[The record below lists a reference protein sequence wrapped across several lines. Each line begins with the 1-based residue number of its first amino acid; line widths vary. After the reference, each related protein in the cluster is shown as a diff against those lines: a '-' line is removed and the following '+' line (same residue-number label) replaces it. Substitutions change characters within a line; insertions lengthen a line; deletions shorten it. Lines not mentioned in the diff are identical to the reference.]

1 MIDLHVHLEGSVS
14 PQTLLELAREQ
25 GAYMPTYDVRLL
37 DKYLR
42 VPNRCTD
49 LTEYLKRFDLA
60 FTVLQERKAI
70 RRAVYELVRDM
81 DAQGILYAEI
91 RIIPQYHTLR
101 GLRQGQVV
109 EAAVAGMKKAV
120 ADSHQIRAN
129 LILCTVRGA
138 DEKDNFA
145 TIVEAIQYLHRG
157 VVGIDLVGDEVC
169 YPTKMYEGQFEVLNQ
184 EEIPFCVHAGEKAG
198 PESIRLAV
206 ENGAR
211 RIGHGIRAV
220 EDESLIQLLID
231 RHVTLEVCP
240 TSNIQTGAV
249 VDIAAHPIRRLYEAG
264 VHVTVNT
271 DDMIVCDTKAYKEYR
286 LLHEAFGWDCQDF
299 KRMNLYAAEGAF
311 ISSMEKER
319 LRALIEEK
327 YK

>member
-1 MIDLHVHLEGSVS
+1 
-14 PQTLLELAREQ
+14 
-25 GAYMPTYDVRLL
+25 
-37 DKYLR
+37 
-42 VPNRCTD
+42 
-49 LTEYLKRFDLA
+49 
-60 FTVLQERKAI
+60 
-70 RRAVYELVRDM
+70 
-81 DAQGILYAEI
+81 
-91 RIIPQYHTLR
+91 
-101 GLRQGQVV
+101 
-109 EAAVAGMKKAV
+109 MKKAV

-240 TSNIQTGAV
+240 TSNIQTESA
-249 VDIAAHPIRRLYEAG
+249 II
-264 VHVTVNT
+264 
-271 DDMIVCDTKAYKEYR
+271 
-286 LLHEAFGWDCQDF
+286 
-299 KRMNLYAAEGAF
+299 
-311 ISSMEKER
+311 
-319 LRALIEEK
+319 
-327 YK
+327 

>member
-1 MIDLHVHLEGSVS
+1 M
-14 PQTLLELAREQ
+14 
-25 GAYMPTYDVRLL
+25 
-37 DKYLR
+37 
-42 VPNRCTD
+42 
-49 LTEYLKRFDLA
+49 
-60 FTVLQERKAI
+60 
-70 RRAVYELVRDM
+70 
-81 DAQGILYAEI
+81 
-91 RIIPQYHTLR
+91 
-101 GLRQGQVV
+101 
-109 EAAVAGMKKAV
+109 
-120 ADSHQIRAN
+120 
-129 LILCTVRGA
+129 
-138 DEKDNFA
+138 
-145 TIVEAIQYLHRG
+145 
-157 VVGIDLVGDEVC
+157 
-169 YPTKMYEGQFEVLNQ
+169 
-184 EEIPFCVHAGEKAG
+184 
-198 PESIRLAV
+198 

-299 KRMNLYAAEGAF
+299 KRMNIYAAEGAF

-319 LRALIEEK
+319 LRALIVEK